1 MNDLGVLFDVAT
13 PFGGGVGVIAGVVF
27 LLICLAA
34 AYIAFRVLKKSVKM
48 AFRLVIVGIIILIA
62 IAGSVS
68 FWWLGTS
75 KPPRPTP
82 PRTSQSR

>member
-1 MNDLGVLFDVAT
+1 MINSGVLLDVAS
-13 PFGGGVGVIAGVVF
+13 PLGGGIGAIAGVVF

-34 AYIAFRVLKKSVKM
+34 AYIAFRLLKKSVKM
-48 AFRLVIVGIIILIA
+48 AFRLIIVGIIILIA

-75 KPPRPTP
+75 KSPRPAP
-82 PRTSQSR
+82 PRTNQTR